1 MVERLYPHTLVQ
13 EAPVLSSDA
22 LIHVLH
28 CQANVMREVTVRL
41 LQVDDPPPKVSY
53 HIEARV
59 SCSASFSPHIFQNAS
74 LLDFRRSIITILS
87 LISLF

>member
-53 HIEARV
+53 
-59 SCSASFSPHIFQNAS
+59 
-74 LLDFRRSIITILS
+74 
-87 LISLF
+87 